1 MTRSAGRVLASA
13 TIRSLPAAI
22 SGARGR
28 RSVPVQLETVRAL
41 AVPAWTKHYDE
52 FERRHNG
59 PSASE
64 EIEMLKAVGVS
75 SMKELIEQTIP
86 NSIRSGKPLKVG
98 EGLSEVE
105 ALDRLQK
112 IVSTNKVLK
121 SYIGMGYYNTITPP
135 TILRNIIQNP
145 GWYTP
150 YTPYQAEISQ
160 GRMESLVNYQTLIC
174 ELTSMPIAQASLLVR
189 NFF

>member
-1 MTRSAGRVLASA
+1 
-13 TIRSLPAAI
+13 
-22 SGARGR
+22 
-28 RSVPVQLETVRAL
+28 
-41 AVPAWTKHYDE
+41 
-52 FERRHNG
+52 
-59 PSASE
+59 
-64 EIEMLKAVGVS
+64 MLKAVGVS

-145 GWYTP
+145 G
-150 YTPYQAEISQ
+150 
-160 GRMESLVNYQTLIC
+160 
-174 ELTSMPIAQASLLVR
+174 
-189 NFF
+189 

>member
-1 MTRSAGRVLASA
+1 M
-13 TIRSLPAAI
+13 
-22 SGARGR
+22 
-28 RSVPVQLETVRAL
+28 QLETVRAL